1 MSKVILPNLKSL
13 HMFENKKILITGG
26 TGSLGIAL
34 TTKLLKTNVDTIRIF
49 SRDEL
54 KQSQMES
61 HFHDERL
68 RFLIGDVRDKERLE
82 KAVEGV
88 DIVVHTAALKQV
100 PVIEYDKKN
109 VGAIYLS
116 KQDEIGIS
124 INNDYEYDQIVKPA
138 LKLLMKLNQRKRYLA
153 NTSPKDVRSQ
163 EFLLKN
169 GFTSLEYV
177 YEMKK

>member
-1 MSKVILPNLKSL
+1 MNSSIKLNQVTKNDTLFLYDLLKNKDSNANISHKKMPSYDEHVEFVMSKPY
-13 HMFENKKILITGG
+13 
-26 TGSLGIAL
+26 
-34 TTKLLKTNVDTIRIF
+34 TNWYI
-49 SRDEL
+49 
-54 KQSQMES
+54 
-61 HFHDERL
+61 
-68 RFLIGDVRDKERLE
+68 
-82 KAVEGV
+82 
-88 DIVVHTAALKQV
+88 
-100 PVIEYDKKN
+100 IEYEKKN

-124 INNDYEYDQIVKPA
+124 INNDYEYDQIVKSA

-153 NTSPKDVRSQ
+153 NVGPKDVKSQ